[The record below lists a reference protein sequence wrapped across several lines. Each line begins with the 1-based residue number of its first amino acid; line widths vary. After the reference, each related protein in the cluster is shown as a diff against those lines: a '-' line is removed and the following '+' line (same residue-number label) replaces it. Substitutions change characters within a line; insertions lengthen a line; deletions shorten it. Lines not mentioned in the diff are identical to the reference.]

1 MERKINFV
9 NKLNEVLQL
18 AKPHLTVHYAL
29 GENIKLITGQEIYYR
44 DTKGFSPYHTGEE
57 YLVIECEG
65 GHQYV
70 LNITA
75 NSLAAIAEELFK
87 FVVCK

>member
-1 MERKINFV
+1 MERKINFI

-29 GENIKLITGQEIYYR
+29 GQDIELVTGQEIYYKE
-44 DTKGFSPYHTGEE
+44 TKGFSPYHTGEE

-75 NSLAAIAEELFK
+75 NSLAAIAEALFK